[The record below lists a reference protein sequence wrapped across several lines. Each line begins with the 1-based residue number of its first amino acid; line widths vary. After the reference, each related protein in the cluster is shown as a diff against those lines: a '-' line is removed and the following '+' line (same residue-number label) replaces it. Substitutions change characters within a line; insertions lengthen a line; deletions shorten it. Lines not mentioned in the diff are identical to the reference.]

1 MAGTDKS
8 YIRKS
13 SPKQPTVKT
22 AINSF
27 GQPETYLDRHD
38 IYQEIHY
45 PNQYVMDSEGICQ
58 SNTGMNA
65 GYYQPEQYREQN
77 SDGTYKHYVEKT
89 AINSFGQPET
99 YNEFTQSTAGSQGIF
114 HGGSGAPKIKP
125 REFILTAGQSVDDVG
140 ECKIVLTD
148 NITEH
153 VRGIDINTHHEDYPY
168 TGDGLLG
175 VWTITGTSIVFVN
188 VDYVTTIRDMIS
200 APVYQMKGVDT
211 YELIQPRPLYIENIS
226 ADPNWFSRMI
236 GMQNPAFPP
245 AEFYT

>member
-8 YIRKS
+8 YTRKAN
-13 SPKQPTVKT
+13 PTITTKT
-22 AINSF
+22 RVDSTGKLVAYREVDLYEYNHTPGS
-27 GQPETYLDRHD
+27 H
-38 IYQEIHY
+38 
-45 PNQYVMDSEGICQ
+45 VMNEQGIC
-58 SNTGMNA
+58 TGNA
-65 GYYQPEQYREQN
+65 DMDTEYYQPEQYREQN
-77 SDGTYKHYVEKT
+77 SSGEYIHYVEKT

-125 REFILTAGQSVDDVG
+125 REYILTVGQSVDDVG

-236 GMQNPAFPP
+236 SMQNSAFPP

>member
-27 GQPETYLDRHD
+27 GQPETYLDRYD

-45 PNQYVMDSEGICQ
+45 PNHYVMDSEGICQ
-58 SNTGMNA
+58 SNNGMNA

-77 SDGTYKHYVEKT
+77 PDGTYKHYVEKT

-99 YNEFTQSTAGSQGIF
+99 YNEFTQSTAGSHGIF
-114 HGGSGAPKIKP
+114 HGGTGAPKIKP
-125 REFILTAGQSVDDVG
+125 REHIFTAGQSASQYGDLN
-140 ECKIVLTD
+140 IVLVD
-148 NITEH
+148 NITES
-153 VRGIDINTHHEDYPY
+153 VRKFETYTHSNNYPY
-168 TGDGLLG
+168 NGDGMIG
-175 VWTITGTSIVFVN
+175 AWTIVDDLIIFVN
-188 VDYVTTIRDMIS
+188 DYDVTTVNDLVT
-200 APVYQMKGVDT
+200 APVYLFKSAGT
-211 YELIQPRPLYIENIS
+211 YELIQPRPINVENIS
-226 ADPNWFSRMI
+226 CDLDWFSLSNSI
-236 GMQNPAFPP
+236 ADPAFPP